1 MKLAGG
7 HHEGEPAP
15 ECDEE
20 EKMAT
25 ASSLEEEPGGHLN
38 NKHMSQIPQ
47 EGENGRNVAFFNF
60 FDAPLRPNSL
70 IFSIFLDCSEE
81 FLSITF

>member
-7 HHEGEPAP
+7 QHEDEGGPAP

-25 ASSLEEEPGGHLN
+25 ASSLEEEPGEHLK
-38 NKHMSQIPQ
+38 NKHMGQIPQ
-47 EGENGRNVAFFNF
+47 DGKNSQNVSFFG
-60 FDAPLRPNSL
+60 ALL
-70 IFSIFLDCSEE
+70 
-81 FLSITF
+81 

>member
-25 ASSLEEEPGGHLN
+25 ASSLEEEPGEHLN
-38 NKHMSQIPQ
+38 NKHMGQIPQ
-47 EGENGRNVAFFNF
+47 DRENGQNVAFFYF
-60 FDAPLRPNSL
+60 F
-70 IFSIFLDCSEE
+70 
-81 FLSITF
+81 